1 MDYSFS
7 VNNMKGKIKPLLPS
21 LRERKRYLAYEVMS
35 KYKFND
41 AVHVNKV
48 ILDAAKEFLGSMGMA
63 NAGILALNDKW
74 DKELQRG
81 LLRVNNK
88 HVNNLKASLIFVKNI
103 DGKEA
108 IIKSV
113 GASGILKKTEQNY
126 FN

>member
-1 MDYSFS
+1 
-7 VNNMKGKIKPLLPS
+7 MKGKIKPLLPS
-21 LRERKRYLAYEVMS
+21 LSERKRYLAYEVMS
-35 KYKFND
+35 KYKFNG